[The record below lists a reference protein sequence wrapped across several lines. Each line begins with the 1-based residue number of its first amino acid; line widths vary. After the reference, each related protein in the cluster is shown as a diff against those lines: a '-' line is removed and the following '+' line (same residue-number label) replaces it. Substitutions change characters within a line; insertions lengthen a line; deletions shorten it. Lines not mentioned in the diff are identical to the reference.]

1 MKRMNERTKVRMDE
15 GTRVGKRACVSR
27 QTAPRAFLPS
37 CLLTLLTLLGIAACD
52 SAIGGTDGPPAVA
65 ECSVDEGAFQQ
76 GCNGKDCIP
85 SLTNPEVVTASEVG
99 YLDDDSR
106 VIGIVLDG
114 QPLAVPHGIL
124 WWHEIANLDA
134 ENADVHVAVTYC
146 PLTGSSLAFD
156 RAVIGG
162 STFGISGLLFQNNL
176 TMYDRTSGESLW
188 PQMNRAAGCG
198 PESGTALPA
207 VPILEM
213 TWAGWRSL
221 HPQTRV
227 LSNET
232 GFDRNYRR
240 YPYGD
245 YERPDNRRLLD
256 SRTAI
261 DERRPPKERVLGIP
275 SGDGGIAFP
284 FGALDATGEPFQ
296 VVEEMSGG
304 EPVVVFWDRERQA
317 AAAYRP
323 YAPNQ
328 TLSFAVREGQI
339 VDAETGST
347 WRIDGLA
354 TTGPLEGTRLEP
366 IADAYVAFWFAWAA
380 FQPETRL
387 WQGGEGETS

>member
-1 MKRMNERTKVRMDE
+1 MKRVNEGTKAGMNE

-27 QTAPRAFLPS
+27 HAFPLTFLPS
-37 CLLTLLTLLGIAACD
+37 YLLTLLTLLGLAACD
-52 SAIGGTDGPPAVA
+52 SAVGGGDELPEVT
-65 ECSVDEGAFQQ
+65 ECSVDEDAFQQ

-85 SLTNPEVVTASEVG
+85 SLTNPDVVAASQIS

-124 WWHEIANLDA
+124 WWHEIANLDG
-134 ENADVHVAVTYC
+134 ADVQVAVTYC

-207 VPILEM
+207 IPILEM

-227 LSNET
+227 VSDET

-245 YERPDNRRLLD
+245 YEQLGNRRLLD

-261 DERRPPKERVLGIP
+261 DSRRPPKRARAGPSRWRGRHCLPVRRAGCNGRAVPGGRRDIGGRAGGGVLGP
-275 SGDGGIAFP
+275 GAAGCRGVPPDAARPHAHLCRASGADRRCRDG
-284 FGALDATGEPFQ
+284 Q
-296 VVEEMSGG
+296 H
-304 EPVVVFWDRERQA
+304 
-317 AAAYRP
+317 
-323 YAPNQ
+323 
-328 TLSFAVREGQI
+328 
-339 VDAETGST
+339 
-347 WRIDGLA
+347 LA
-354 TTGPLEGTRLEP
+354 H
-366 IADAYVAFWFAWAA
+366 
-380 FQPETRL
+380 
-387 WQGGEGETS
+387 

>member
-1 MKRMNERTKVRMDE
+1 MKRVNEGTKAGMNE

-27 QTAPRAFLPS
+27 HAFPLTFLPS
-37 CLLTLLTLLGIAACD
+37 LLTLLTLLGLAACD
-52 SAIGGTDGPPAVA
+52 SAVGGGDELPEVT
-65 ECSVDEGAFQQ
+65 ECSVDEDAFQQ

-85 SLTNPEVVTASEVG
+85 SLTNPDVVAASQIS

-124 WWHEIANLDA
+124 WWHEIANLDG
-134 ENADVHVAVTYC
+134 ADVQVAVTYC

-227 LSNET
+227 ISNET

-245 YERPDNRRLLD
+245 YEQLGNRRLLD

-261 DERRPPKERVLGIP
+261 DSRRPPKERVLGLP
-275 SGDGGIAFP
+275 DGEGGIAFP
-284 FGALDATGEPFQ
+284 FGVLDATGEPFQ
-296 VVEEMSGG
+296 VAEETLGG
-304 EPVVVFWDRERQA
+304 EAVVVFWDQERQA
-317 AAAYRP
+317 AAAYRR
-323 YAPNQ
+323 
-328 TLSFAVREGQI
+328 TLPDRTLTFAVQAGQI

-347 WRIDGLA
+347 WRIDGRA
-354 TTGPLEGTRLEP
+354 TSGPLEGTRLEP
-366 IADAYVAFWFAWAA
+366 IAEAYVAFWFAWAA